1 MINVVSDPFILL
13 DNFHLF
19 LRSSLE
25 TFDSAM
31 LITLVVIITTFNEIL
46 ISVLCSG
53 IDLDGNTIGLAPIG
67 VMCRGSISAA
77 LTQDTGSSVASVAS
91 TAAHE
96 LGHIFN
102 MGHDDGRKW
111 SCIVGIRN
119 YILITTSNCS

>member
-1 MINVVSDPFILL
+1 MINVVSDPNILL
-13 DNFHLF
+13 DNFHIF
-19 LRSSLE
+19 LRSTTE

-31 LITLVVIITTFNEIL
+31 LITLVVIITTSNE
-46 ISVLCSG
+46 VLVSIYFSG

-67 VMCRGSISAA
+67 TMCRGSVSAA

-102 MGHDDGRKW
+102 MAHDDGRKPQLYNKMSI
-111 SCIVGIRN
+111 SC
-119 YILITTSNCS
+119 